1 MTRLPFLLRLSL
13 VLAMTV
19 ALPGAVGAEGVG
31 EVLKR
36 VNPSVV
42 TIRTKGKEVAAEQ
55 TGLTAF
61 GGVGSG
67 VLISAGD
74 KVLTAAHVVNGVD
87 EITVTFL
94 DGETITA
101 HVVSSEPDADVALI
115 ELAHP
120 PRRPA
125 VAVLGDSDTVE
136 VGDQVFVVGAPYG
149 IAHSLSVGYVSARH
163 KPNTVYSA
171 LSRAEFFQTDAAI
184 NQGNSGGPMFNMKGE
199 VIGVVSHIISKS
211 GGFEGLGFVVTVNM
225 ARHLVLDRKSFWT
238 GMSGVAISGELA
250 EALNL
255 PQPAGLLVQHVAT
268 KSPAAQMGLHPGH
281 LPVTVEGKSVL
292 LGGDVILRV
301 QGIEYQDSSSR
312 DLIQEALDRLPSG
325 APVQVTVF
333 RGGKAVELSAR
344 VP

>member
-1 MTRLPFLLRLSL
+1 MTRLPLRLPL
-13 VLAMTV
+13 VLAVTL
-19 ALPGAVGAEGVG
+19 ALAGTAGAEGIG

-55 TGLTAF
+55 AGLAAF

-67 VLISAGD
+67 VLIAAGD

-94 DGETITA
+94 DGEAIAA

-120 PRRPA
+120 PRHPV
-125 VAVLGDSDTVE
+125 VAALGDSDSVE

-255 PQPAGLLVQHVAT
+255 PQPAGLLVQHVAA

-292 LGGDVILRV
+292 LGGDVILKV

-312 DLIQEALDRLPSG
+312 DLIQEALDRLPTG